1 MLLLGSIAFFVFL
14 RKYFFPKNLRK
25 SLQKISALFFN
36 NWKICLWSS
45 QDNLDAHG
53 DFGLLRFYKWTE
65 IQFVFWCLPFL
76 LHRTNLQ
83 KNMPK
88 QLRGFLRCTNL
99 RNIWGEKSRGNVHYS
114 CMHFWVQNF
123 AETFTQK
130 FAMQKNCKIL
140 RTKLHKNNHSA
151 NVCTIFCVN
160 LCILKQF
167 LQKFVQKSYG
177 SFTLMLHDTF
187 SPEFS
192 VNCHIT
198 INCTDLSHAVRDV
211 ALAVQETNSVY
222 CQ

>member
-1 MLLLGSIAFFVFL
+1 MVISGSYAATNGLKYNSFFGAYHFFCIAQICRKICQNNCVVFCVAQICEISGGKSRGGMCITLACIFWCKILLKHL
-14 RKYFFPKNLRK
+14 RKNLRCK
-25 SLQKISALFFN
+25 
-36 NWKICLWSS
+36 
-45 QDNLDAHG
+45 
-53 DFGLLRFYKWTE
+53 
-65 IQFVFWCLPFL
+65 
-76 LHRTNLQ
+76 
-83 KNMPK
+83 
-88 QLRGFLRCTNL
+88 
-99 RNIWGEKSRGNVHYS
+99 
-114 CMHFWVQNF
+114 
-123 AETFTQK
+123 
-130 FAMQKNCKIL
+130 KNCKIL

-198 INCTDLSHAVRDV
+198 INCTDLLHAVRDV